1 MKAFF
6 LLKISLCSEMASE
19 LRFAFKCSSSGKQR
33 NQRAAQEGSSP
44 NNVSDIS
51 DRFHPLGPPY
61 AQYEFDS
68 NKGHGMP

>member
-1 MKAFF
+1 
-6 LLKISLCSEMASE
+6 MASE
-19 LRFAFKCSSSGKQR
+19 LRFAFKCSSGSKNRQQR
-33 NQRAAQEGSSP
+33 NQEGSSP

>member
-1 MKAFF
+1 
-6 LLKISLCSEMASE
+6 MASE
-19 LRFAFKCSSSGKQR
+19 LRFAFKCSSKQR
-33 NQRAAQEGSSP
+33 QQQQQQQLQQRAIQEGSST

-68 NKGHGMP
+68 NKAHGM

>member
-1 MKAFF
+1 
-6 LLKISLCSEMASE
+6 MASE
-19 LRFAFKCSSSGKQR
+19 LRFAFKCSSKQR
-33 NQRAAQEGSSP
+33 QQQQQQRSNHEGASP

-68 NKGHGMP
+68 NKAHGMP

>member
-1 MKAFF
+1 
-6 LLKISLCSEMASE
+6 MASE
-19 LRFAFKCSSSGKQR
+19 LRFAFKCSSGSKQR
-33 NQRAAQEGSSP
+33 NQRGTQEGSSP